1 MIASNA
7 LFLYL
12 YLQNQTRL
20 GNIASNTACVFV
32 FVFVFVYLLSPTRVE
47 RASGEEMIASIF
59 IHGGN
64 DCKAAAINTN

>member
-1 MIASNA
+1 M
-7 LFLYL
+7 
-12 YLQNQTRL
+12 
-20 GNIASNTACVFV
+20 FV
-32 FVFVFVYLLSPTRVE
+32 FVFAKPDQGGKYCIKHSVFVVVFVLVFVYLLSPTRVE

>member
-1 MIASNA
+1 M
-7 LFLYL
+7 
-12 YLQNQTRL
+12 
-20 GNIASNTACVFV
+20 FV
-32 FVFVFVYLLSPTRVE
+32 FVFAKPDQGGKYCSVFVVVFVLVFVYLLSPTRVE

>member
-7 LFLYL
+7 LCLYL
-12 YLQNQTRL
+12 YLQNHTRL
-20 GNIASNTACVFV
+20 GNIASHTACVFV
-32 FVFVFVYLLSPTRVE
+32 SVFVYLLSRTRVE

-64 DCKAAAINTN
+64 DCKAAAININ